1 MEVKIE
7 ESWKE
12 KLKKEFKSNYFE
24 QLVEFIKSEYQN
36 HKIYPPAKDIFN
48 AFNFCPFN
56 KTRHWTSS
64 WVVFF
69 SK

>member
-12 KLKKEFKSNYFE
+12 KLKNEFESDNFK

-36 HKIYPPAKDIFN
+36 HIIYPSEIEIFN
-48 AFNFCPFN
+48 AFNFCPFH
-56 KTRHWTSS
+56 KTR
-64 WVVFF
+64 VVL
-69 SK
+69 